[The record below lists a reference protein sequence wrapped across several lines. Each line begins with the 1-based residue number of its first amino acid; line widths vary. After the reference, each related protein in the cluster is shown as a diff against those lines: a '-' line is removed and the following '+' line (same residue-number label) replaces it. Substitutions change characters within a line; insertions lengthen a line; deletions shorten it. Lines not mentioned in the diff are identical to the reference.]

1 VARGRLA
8 AIRDVAVFLVRACAL
23 VGLAVVVPR
32 MVDGYSALLWTRFHA
47 ERLGAPRPVEHARR
61 AGRFAARTVELTA
74 PFPWAAE
81 AAQVAL
87 SAARAHEEAN
97 RTAAAALVAEL
108 RPALERVS
116 ASRVRGLGL
125 AQVTAEA
132 RALDDS
138 TRLLGGVPR

>member
-1 VARGRLA
+1 VFVARASALA
-8 AIRDVAVFLVRACAL
+8 ALAL
-23 VGLAVVVPR
+23 VVPR

-47 ERLGAPRPVEHARR
+47 ARLGTPRATEHARR

-87 SAARAHEEAN
+87 GAGRAHEETN
-97 RTAAAALVAEL
+97 RPAAAALVAEL

-125 AQVTAEA
+125 AEVTAEA
-132 RALDDS
+132 RALDEA
-138 TRLLGGVPR
+138 TRPPGGGAR